1 MGDSQICKFY
11 DGQNVLV
18 TGGTGFMGKILI
30 EKLLRSTDVAT
41 IFLLIREKKG
51 KNVHTRLDD
60 IFDNIIFE
68 RLKKERPKFRHRVV
82 AVAGDCSISGL
93 GLTITDR
100 QKLMSEVHIAFH
112 VAATVRFDENL
123 KLSYSINVKG
133 TADVIELCRQM
144 KNLKSL
150 IHVSTA
156 YSNCHLDSIDE
167 TFYDY
172 PVDYEKVGALLEK
185 VSKSE
190 ADKLT
195 PRVIGKWPNTYTFTK
210 ALAEALIRN
219 TATSLPVGIFRPAI
233 VISTYKEPMES
244 WIDNLYGPTGAV
256 AGAASG
262 LLRVFPCNEDV
273 VADIVPVD
281 TCVAGIIAAAW
292 DVTNKR
298 NERTSPSIPIYN
310 YVSSVSN
317 SVTWNEYITLNK
329 IHGTKYPLLKAL
341 WTIKIAAISD
351 PRLYLL
357 MRIFLHLIPA
367 FFLDFCAIIVGQKP
381 RLVSMYS
388 KIHKFSDVIAFFCTR
403 EWKFTNDNVENLWE
417 KMNTADKELF
427 PLSITTVPWITYFR
441 GYFKGIRVHLLNDPM
456 STLDEA
462 RARKRKFDFAHNGL
476 KFLFVFIIVTLFWI
490 VVFKTA
496 ALFSS
501 DTEAVTFS
509 NSTDNF
515 LTDVLNS

>member
-60 IFDNIIFE
+60 IFDNVIFE

-82 AVAGDCSISGL
+82 AVSGDCSISGL

-100 QKLMSEVHIAFH
+100 QKLMSEVNIAFH

-133 TADVIELCRQM
+133 TADMIELCRQM

-156 YSNCHLDSIDE
+156 YSNCHLNTIDE

-172 PVDYEKVGALLEK
+172 PVDYEKVGNLLEK

-195 PRVIGKWPNTYTFTK
+195 PRIIGKWPNTYTFTK

-219 TATSLPVGIFRPAI
+219 TATSLPIGIFRPAI
-233 VISTYKEPMES
+233 VISTYKEPIES

-256 AGAASG
+256 AGAGSG
-262 LLRVFPCNEDV
+262 LLRVFPCDEDV

-292 DVTNKR
+292 DVASKKND
-298 NERTSPSIPIYN
+298 SIPIYN
-310 YVSSVSN
+310 YVSSVEN
-317 SVTWNEYITLNK
+317 SVTWCEYNTLNK
-329 IHGTKYPLLKAL
+329 IHGTKYPLQKAL
-341 WTIKIAAISD
+341 WTIKITAISD

-357 MRIFLHLIPA
+357 MRILLHLIPA
-367 FFLDFCAIIVGQKP
+367 FLLDFGAIILGQKP
-381 RLVSMYS
+381 RLVRMYS

-403 EWKFTNDNVENLWE
+403 EWKFTNDNVVNLWD
-417 KMNTADKELF
+417 KMSITDKELF

-462 RARKRKFDFAHNGL
+462 KARKRKYDIAHNFL
-476 KFLFVFIIVTLFWI
+476 KFLFVFILVTLFWI
-490 VVFKTA
+490 VVFKLVS
-496 ALFSS
+496 LFTCNVELVS
-501 DTEAVTFS
+501 TFS
-509 NSTDNF
+509 NSTESF
-515 LTDVLNS
+515 LTDVLQS